1 MTKRGSI
8 GNKPPIPV
16 ISGRWRRTDGHP
28 RRGISMFLGQSGP
41 IDLATM
47 PKGLLPQMKWRQS
60 SSQSRH
66 ATRIGLQFSSASI
79 GLW

>member
-1 MTKRGSI
+1 
-8 GNKPPIPV
+8 
-16 ISGRWRRTDGHP
+16 
-28 RRGISMFLGQSGP
+28 MFLGQSGP
-41 IDLATM
+41 IDLAAM